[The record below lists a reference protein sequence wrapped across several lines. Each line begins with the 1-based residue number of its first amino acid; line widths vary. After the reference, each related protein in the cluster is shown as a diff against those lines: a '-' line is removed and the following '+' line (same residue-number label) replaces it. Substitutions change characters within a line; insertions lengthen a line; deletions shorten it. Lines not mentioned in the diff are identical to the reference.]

1 MMLESAL
8 EAASIMKDVEDTCEQ
23 SSAAMLFA
31 FDPALDP
38 QLSAAFLPPRRPRP
52 AVLVALPR
60 LLPLVE
66 CMFYLFLDAEAA
78 GLFLPVYLAYC
89 FLARF
94 CFKVF
99 SLFSSAIC

>member
-1 MMLESAL
+1 MLESAF
-8 EAASIMKDVEDTCEQ
+8 EAASIMNDVEDTYEH
-23 SSAAMLFA
+23 SSAATLFA
-31 FDPALDP
+31 FEPALDP
-38 QLSAAFLPPRRPRP
+38 QLSAFLPPRRPLP

-66 CMFYLFLDAEAA
+66 LILYLFLDAEAA
-78 GLFLPVYLAYC
+78 GLFLPICFVYC

-94 CFKVF
+94 CFRVF